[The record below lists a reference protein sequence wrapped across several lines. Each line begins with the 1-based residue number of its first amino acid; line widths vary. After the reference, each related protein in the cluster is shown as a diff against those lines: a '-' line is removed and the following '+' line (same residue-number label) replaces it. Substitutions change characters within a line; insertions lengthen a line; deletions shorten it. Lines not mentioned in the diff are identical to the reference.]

1 LPFTLAHPAAVL
13 PFKRWLPF
21 SALVAGSLAP
31 DFHYFLS
38 LAPDVH
44 FRHFSHSK
52 LGAFLFCLPVGLA
65 LLWIFQR
72 WMKLPLISLAPE
84 AHQQRLG
91 RFAPPFSWGPATRF
105 LLILCALL
113 IGIFSHLAWDAFTH
127 DGGFFVRNVPDL
139 RAPAL
144 EEWGSHRPLFNML
157 QHASTL
163 LGMTLLIVWYWLW
176 FKRTPPQ
183 PVPPN
188 LKLKAGPRR
197 WVTAVILGIA
207 GSVAFMDAYSVSN
220 HLASRIYFAGT
231 FAIMFMSLIFVGTL
245 GFSLWWQW
253 KKSDHRVIGSS
264 GDHPVPPKPGGLED
278 PVGGRETQA
287 SISDG
292 PMSR

>member
-1 LPFTLAHPAAVL
+1 L

-31 DFHYFLS
+31 DFHYFLY
-38 LAPDVH
+38 LGPDAH
-44 FRHFSHSK
+44 FRDFSHSK
-52 LGAFLFCLPVGLA
+52 LGAFVFCLPAGLA

-72 WMKLPLISLAPE
+72 LMKLPLISLAPE
-84 AHQQRLG
+84 AHQQRLV
-91 RFAPPFSWGPATRF
+91 RFAPAFHWGPAKRF

-157 QHASTL
+157 QHGSTL
-163 LGMTLLIVWYWLW
+163 LGMALLAVWYWLW

-183 PVPPN
+183 PVTPW
-188 LKLKAGPRR
+188 LRMKAGPRR
-197 WVTAVILGIA
+197 WVTAVILSLAA
-207 GSVAFMDAYSVSN
+207 GVALVYAYFASD
-220 HLASRIYFAGT
+220 HLASRKFFAGT
-231 FAIMFMSLIFVGTL
+231 FAIMFMSFVLIEAF
-245 GFSLWWQW
+245 GFSLWWRW

-264 GDHPVPPKPGGLED
+264 GDHPVPPNPGGLAD

-287 SISDG
+287 PSSDG